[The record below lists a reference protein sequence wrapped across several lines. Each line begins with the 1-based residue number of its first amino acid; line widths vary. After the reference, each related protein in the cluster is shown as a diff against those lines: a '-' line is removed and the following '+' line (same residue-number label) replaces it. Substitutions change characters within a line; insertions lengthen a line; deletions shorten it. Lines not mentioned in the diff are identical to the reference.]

1 MIKELD
7 VTESHLHIPCASQL
21 HLPLIKALCLT
32 ELRWYVLNVFVIIS
46 SCNFTSENE
55 SVVS

>member
-7 VTESHLHIPCASQL
+7 VTESHLHIPFASQL
-21 HLPLIKALCLT
+21 HLIKALCLT